1 MRFTFCVEQ
10 NVSRFDVPMQNAVL
24 MRVMHYARYLRDEFR
39 RLPNRHRG
47 ALNDFVKLP
56 AFDEFHAEV
65 ARAVAFAYFVNGNDA
80 RMIKTRGG
88 FRFPTETFH
97 VRFAGPL
104 TEVNNF

>member
-1 MRFTFCVEQ
+1 MRFTVCIEQ
-10 NVSRFDVPMQNAVL
+10 NVPRFDVPMQNSVL

-47 ALNDFVKLP
+47 APNDFVKLP
-56 AFDEFHAEV
+56 AFNEFHAEITG
-65 ARAVAFAYFVNGNDA
+65 AIALAYFVNGNDA
-80 RMIKTRGG
+80 RMIETRSG

-104 TEVNNF
+104 TKVNDF